1 MTEREK
7 MIAGMIFDVSGSDM
21 PHERKRSHQLCNEYN
36 RTNEDEEEK
45 RLEILD
51 QLLGAHGAH
60 YWMEPDIRLDFGAN
74 ITLGENFYSNY
85 NLTIL
90 DNAPVTIGN
99 DVLIG
104 PCVTIATA
112 IHPLVAEER
121 RIHFKEDG
129 TIYNLEYA
137 KPVTIGNDVWIAA
150 GVTVAGGVT
159 IGDGAVIGCGSV
171 VVRDIPAGYL
181 AVGNPC
187 RPIRKITE
195 KDRMIFDRPLDG
207 ASACTD
213 GNDEVADN
221 GINK

>member
-21 PHERKRSHQLCNEYN
+21 PRERKRSHQLCNEYN

-150 GVTVAGGVT
+150 GVTIAGGVT

-187 RPIRKITE
+187 RPIRKITDQ
-195 KDRMIFDRPLDG
+195 DRMIFDRPLDG
-207 ASACTD
+207 VSACTEV
-213 GNDEVADN
+213 NDKVADN